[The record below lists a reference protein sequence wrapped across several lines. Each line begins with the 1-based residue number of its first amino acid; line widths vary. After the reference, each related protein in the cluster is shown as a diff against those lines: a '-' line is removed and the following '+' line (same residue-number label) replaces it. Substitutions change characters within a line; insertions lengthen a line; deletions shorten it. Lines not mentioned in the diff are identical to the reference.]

1 MQAGPP
7 YAHQLESVRSQL
19 HPPAKLSR
27 ISCSFHL
34 PIIGSIS
41 SLTLVSKHDLLIV
54 TSFPVEP
61 LGNHGSSH
69 IFTFSPLPIRHIIH
83 SFSSSAPLKLLL
95 QVYDMPARWTQWRI
109 SEFGKY
115 LAISTCPHSVSG
127 LVSSLHACLLNIAK
141 LNKCKSRNSSPPFF
155 FDLVSFFPTKP
166 MNFICVVLLT
176 PPVSRNNHI

>member
-69 IFTFSPLPIRHIIH
+69 IFTFSPLPIRRIIP
-83 SFSSSAPLKLLL
+83 SFCSSAPLKTFL
-95 QVYDMPARWTQWRI
+95 QVYDLPARRTQYRI
-109 SEFGKY
+109 SKFGKY
-115 LAISTCPHSVSG
+115 LAFSINRHSVSG
-127 LVSSLHACLLNIAK
+127 VVMGGQNTRNPKLV
-141 LNKCKSRNSSPPFF
+141 PE
-155 FDLVSFFPTKP
+155 KP
-166 MNFICVVLLT
+166 E
-176 PPVSRNNHI
+176 PEPE